1 VPSSGFWS
9 FPSRFFSAVAPIFW
23 LRGRESSALAATTMA
38 NIAEPVSVTYPQRR
52 GASGDISLPST
63 LQAYADSPIYA
74 RTNGY
79 LAHWY
84 ADIGTHVQK
93 GQLLAVIQSPEV
105 DQELNQ
111 ARGMLSQTQATFD
124 VSPDHGKA
132 ISGSDPDQRRRSTG
146 SRHEQP
152 EPERPAS
159 DPAGNECEC

>member
-1 VPSSGFWS
+1 MQHNQAISGQ
-9 FPSRFFSAVAPIFW
+9 PQRSAIKWFLVIPIALLLGGSAIFW

-84 ADIGTHVQK
+84 AISERMCRR
-93 GQLLAVIQSPEV
+93 A
-105 DQELNQ
+105 NC
-111 ARGMLSQTQATFD
+111 SQ
-124 VSPDHGKA
+124 
-132 ISGSDPDQRRRSTG
+132 
-146 SRHEQP
+146 
-152 EPERPAS
+152 
-159 DPAGNECEC
+159 